1 MVSSGKRAT
10 STEVPA
16 HPPASSAVKKEVSL
30 PDICSAQSH
39 KCTRKPAS
47 IRARARRTRLPHANA
62 RASILEILK
71 CDNLLVLWCTTR
83 REVVV
88 KLLGQHT
95 HKQSRAATGKAR
107 QGHAHSPTLAP
118 ASAGRTVPP
127 YVHLLFLSS
136 VSKVQRLLSYVHV
149 EKKTLLQGQK
159 KKHCCLVFF
168 EKSSF
173 RLMVK
178 PTAVT

>member
-1 MVSSGKRAT
+1 M
-10 STEVPA
+10 
-16 HPPASSAVKKEVSL
+16 
-30 PDICSAQSH
+30 
-39 KCTRKPAS
+39 
-47 IRARARRTRLPHANA
+47 
-62 RASILEILK
+62 
-71 CDNLLVLWCTTR
+71 
-83 REVVV
+83 

-95 HKQSRAATGKAR
+95 NKQSRAATGKAR

-159 KKHCCLVFF
+159 KNIVAGFF
-168 EKSSF
+168 LKRAHF
-173 RLMVK
+173 
-178 PTAVT
+178 A

>member
-107 QGHAHSPTLAP
+107 QGHAHPPTLAP

-136 VSKVQRLLSYVHV
+136 VSKVQRFLCPRG
-149 EKKTLLQGQK
+149 KKNIVAGSK
-159 KKHCCLVFF
+159 KKHCGRVFF